1 MGKNLYGGKYRVF
14 VYVFEPKTRGK
25 IPLKHTR
32 LSDASYF
39 FFVSYVS
46 YFFVSDFKMSIYSD
60 VRCDGWIDCGRM

>member
-14 VYVFEPKTRGK
+14 VYVFESKTREK

-39 FFVSYVS
+39 FFVSV
-46 YFFVSDFKMSIYSD
+46 FNMSMYSE
-60 VRCDGWIDCGRM
+60 VRCDGWIDSGRMYPISM